1 MNEERKNLSNGKL
14 IFIILILFIVFI
26 ILWARFIST
35 KGLTVREY
43 AINSSIFTSNI
54 DGLKIIHFSDL
65 LYGRT
70 VNKKDVQNLV
80 KQIND
85 LKPDL
90 VVFSGNI
97 IDKDTIISDSLI
109 EFLTESLSQID
120 ATLGKYAVSGDQDYK
135 LDNYEI
141 LMKNAGFN
149 YLNNTYDVLYY
160 KDNIPIIIIGL
171 PSLLKGTQDY
181 ETAFS
186 GLQNFSNTPV
196 YKIVLVNEPD
206 SYLQFKDYNPDLVL
220 SGHSLNGQVRIP
232 FVGQIIAKNGS
243 KTYYD
248 EYYNIDLT
256 KFFISGGIGTT
267 DYSFRFFNKPSIN
280 LYRMYSKEN

>member
-43 AINSSIFTSNI
+43 AINSSIFTSNM

-80 KQIND
+80 EQIND

-248 EYYNIDLT
+248 EYYNIDST

>member
-14 IFIILILFIVFI
+14 IFNILILFIVFI
-26 ILWARFIST
+26 FLWARFIST

-43 AINSSIFTSNI
+43 AINSSIFTSNM

-80 KQIND
+80 EQIND

-141 LMKNAGFN
+141 LMKNAGFKICEREPG
-149 YLNNTYDVLYY
+149 DR
-160 KDNIPIIIIGL
+160 
-171 PSLLKGTQDY
+171 KGKYPEKVPGRQ
-181 ETAFS
+181 AS
-186 GLQNFSNTPV
+186 PCG
-196 YKIVLVNEPD
+196 
-206 SYLQFKDYNPDLVL
+206 
-220 SGHSLNGQVRIP
+220 
-232 FVGQIIAKNGS
+232 
-243 KTYYD
+243 
-248 EYYNIDLT
+248 
-256 KFFISGGIGTT
+256 
-267 DYSFRFFNKPSIN
+267 
-280 LYRMYSKEN
+280 